1 MKEIFHI
8 YLKKSNSFVGVTL
21 AVFFC
26 SFTLVIIPDFVK
38 NFSLMITL
46 EVFTFSIWIGIL
58 FYRKQL
64 LKNNE

>member
-26 SFTLVIIPDFVK
+26 SFTQVIIPDFVK